1 MSDRPVK
8 ASDPDDASQTTSR
21 TTSPSTSRTRATA
34 SGTRLVLTV
43 GAGACAALLLV
54 TPRAVVPRELPPLV
68 LAPSALAEV
77 TARDGTL
84 RAPTGELADRVRRG
98 VEAQGRAEVSEGEP
112 VAAYDARLRDLREA
126 AAELARTE
134 GDEAID
140 ALRAEALAELPAALA
155 GELPRER
162 EEARLGSFPR
172 MLERY
177 GATRDGRVVAPEPV
191 VRALFAARFDAIVW
205 GDPVARLSEVER
217 QAYWGW
223 LAFSPQPVPNDL
235 RARAL
240 RGHARAGGWGSRE
253 ALAIHARDDGRTSE
267 AERRLGELAADG
279 NLRLRNAALALP
291 VE

>member
-8 ASDPDDASQTTSR
+8 ASDPDSTSHPTSR
-21 TTSPSTSRTRATA
+21 TTRSRTTA

-43 GAGACAALLLV
+43 GAGACAALILV
-54 TPRAVVPRELPPLV
+54 VPRAVAPRELPPLV
-68 LAPSALAEV
+68 LAPNALAELE
-77 TARDGTL
+77 ARDDASS
-84 RAPTGELADRVRRG
+84 APTGELADRVRRG

-112 VAAYDARLRDLREA
+112 AAAYEARLRDLREA

-134 GDEAID
+134 GEEAVD
-140 ALRAEALAELPAALA
+140 ALRAEALAELPAALS
-155 GELPRER
+155 GELPRPQ

-223 LAFSPQPVPNDL
+223 LAFSPQAVPNDL
-235 RARAL
+235 RERAL
-240 RGHARAGGWGSRE
+240 LEHARAGGWGSRE
-253 ALAIHARDDGRTSE
+253 ALAIHARDTDRNTE
-267 AERRLGELAADG
+267 AERRFGELAADG

-291 VE
+291 TE

>member
-8 ASDPDDASQTTSR
+8 ASDPDNASHPTSR
-21 TTSPSTSRTRATA
+21 TTRSRTTA

-43 GAGACAALLLV
+43 GAGACAALILV
-54 TPRAVVPRELPPLV
+54 VPRAVAPRELPPLV
-68 LAPSALAEV
+68 LAPSELAEIE
-77 TARDGTL
+77 ARDAAL

-98 VEAQGRAEVSEGEP
+98 VEAQGRAEVGEGEP
-112 VAAYDARLRDLREA
+112 VAAYEARLHELREA

-134 GDEAID
+134 GEDAVD
-140 ALRAEALAELPAALA
+140 ALRAEALGELPAALA
-155 GELPRER
+155 GELPRAQ

-177 GATRDGRVVAPEPV
+177 GATRDGRVVAPEPA

-205 GDPVARLSEVER
+205 GDPVARLSEIER

-223 LAFSPQPVPNDL
+223 LAFSPAAVPDEL
-235 RARAL
+235 RERAL
-240 RGHARAGGWGSRE
+240 REHARAGGWGSRE
-253 ALAIHARDDGRTSE
+253 ALAIHARDQGRGSE
-267 AERRLGELAADG
+267 AERRFGELAADG

-291 VE
+291 IE